1 MPPFRKFVSTSLVL
15 FLIGGGGLAL
25 LFINA
30 LPTLGPRWLFFFL
43 LLFALTGLALPV
55 TAFLNL
61 RFPSTPPANGSIV
74 LRQALWFGVYGNLIS
89 WLQMDRELTLGLGIM
104 IAGGMALIEFLI
116 RLGERSRWNPG
127 KELK

>member
-1 MPPFRKFVSTSLVL
+1 VA
-15 FLIGGGGLAL
+15 GGLDI
-25 LFINA
+25 LFTQS
-30 LPTLGPRWLFFFL
+30 LPSLGPRWLYFFL

-61 RFPSTPPANGSIV
+61 RFPSNPPANGNIV

-104 IAGGMALIEFLI
+104 IAGGMIVIEILI
-116 RLGERSRWNPG
+116 RLGERSRWSPG
-127 KELK
+127 KER